1 MLMSDPKMVGYKY
14 SISTE
19 SSEGSY
25 RIAVSLPTARQAPWL
40 VEMEIDVVV
49 VVVVVVVVA
58 ACCAYFY

>member
-1 MLMSDPKMVGYKY
+1 MSDPKMVGYKY

-49 VVVVVVVVA
+49 VVVVVVA